1 MSQDKEPPK
10 PDTSAYQ
17 RPNDGAGAQDVEPL
31 DKDEL
36 AELFDEADGAEEP
49 LEHQQAGGDGQLA
62 EETVVEASDTAA
74 VAPVAAAKRPSR
86 IPLVLTLLVA
96 LGALGLSGYLYYELR
111 YLDPLAPF
119 EERMDELANRA
130 ERNKGELDERASEL
144 AARAESMRSEIQSL
158 IDTASAEQTS
168 QANSLR
174 NELADQQDN
183 LEAAQAALAESL
195 GETIAA
201 TPPSDRD
208 WKFAEA
214 EYLLRIANHRL
225 LMEKDVVTAEQL
237 LTSADQILTELGDF
251 SLYDVRAQLAEE
263 MLALSS
269 LTSADSKVAAD
280 LTGLFLQLDAIKNN
294 LHKLPTRLPEY
305 LEAKVSPQER
315 LEEAL
320 AEPTEAETAWEQV
333 VSRMSA
339 FFEYRRIEGDETRQ
353 PLLSPDESVYLE
365 MNLRLMLE
373 RSQVALLRRN
383 QLMFE
388 SSLGSAAEWME
399 TYFDPDDDG
408 VVRSRE
414 SIETL
419 LGTQLELPLPDISGS
434 LRALQKIS
442 RGQDK

>member
-1 MSQDKEPPK
+1 MSQDKDTPK
-10 PDTSAYQ
+10 PGESDTAAYQ
-17 RPNDGAGAQDVEPL
+17 RPADGDDAYDNANSDAQFADA
-31 DKDEL
+31 KDEL
-36 AELFDEADGAEEP
+36 AEQFEQADDASSFAEEAP
-49 LEHQQAGGDGQLA
+49 
-62 EETVVEASDTAA
+62 VEAAA
-74 VAPVAAAKRPSR
+74 VPVAAKRPSR
-86 IPLVLTLLVA
+86 IPGFLTALIA

-119 EERMDELANRA
+119 EKRMDELANRA
-130 ERNKGELDERASEL
+130 ERNKGELEERSNEL
-144 AARAESMRSEIQSL
+144 TQRSESMRSEIQSL

-174 NELADQQDN
+174 DELADQQDN

-195 GETIAA
+195 GETISA
-201 TPPSDRD
+201 TPPTSRD
-208 WKFAEA
+208 WKLAEA

-225 LMEKDVVTAEQL
+225 LMEQDVITAEQL
-237 LTSADQILTELGDF
+237 LSSADQILTELGDF

-263 MLALSS
+263 MLALSA

-294 LHKLPTRLPEY
+294 LHKLPNRAPEY
-305 LEAKVSPQER
+305 LAAKVSPQDT

-320 AEPTEAETAWEQV
+320 AEEPAASESAWEQV
-333 VSRMSA
+333 VSRMSS
-339 FFEYRRIEGDETRQ
+339 FFEYRRIGGEETRQ

-399 TYFDPDDDG
+399 TYFDPNDDG

-414 SIETL
+414 SIEAL
-419 LGTQLELPLPDISGS
+419 LTTQLDLPLPDISGS
-434 LRALQKIS
+434 LNALQKIS
-442 RGQDK
+442 RGQEN